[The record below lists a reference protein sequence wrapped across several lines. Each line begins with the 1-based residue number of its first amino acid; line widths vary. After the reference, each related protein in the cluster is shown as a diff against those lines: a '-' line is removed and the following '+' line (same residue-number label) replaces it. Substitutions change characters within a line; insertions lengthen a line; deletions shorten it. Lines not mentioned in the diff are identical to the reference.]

1 MALDVLPCQAS
12 SVPCERLFSSS
23 KQVATERRSRLGCER
38 LEHLLVMKS
47 TWQGSVVDWAA
58 LNSNATEEVD
68 IIAYTDLLQADND
81 AMRWDKEDE
90 DFMFESTG
98 DVSDY

>member
-1 MALDVLPCQAS
+1 
-12 SVPCERLFSSS
+12 
-23 KQVATERRSRLGCER
+23 
-38 LEHLLVMKS
+38 MKS
-47 TWQGSVVDWAA
+47 TWQGSVVDWVA

-81 AMRWDKEDE
+81 AMQWDKEDE